1 MIISIIS
8 SIIVYSIALALII
21 RMMSQSGIVFNNKY
35 AKLLS
40 NDLSA
45 ANPVTGFE
53 KYELIKVFM
62 LAFIFRLFMYI
73 MQLMALYWFAGFPN
87 IGQLNE
93 FDGLFDKILRQF
105 EVWDGTNYFRIAS
118 GGYGSHMEN
127 GKYTMLAFFPLQPWV
142 ARILNIIFQNIR
154 VSLLMTSTLAYC
166 GGCVMLYKLTCLDY
180 SRETAKKAIVYIS
193 LFPFSFFFGSM
204 MAESML
210 FFTMTLSLYFI
221 REHKWLLAGIAGAFA
236 AMSRIVGILVIVAG
250 AIEFIEHYKIIK
262 KLKDKQIMDTINLII
277 KKGLFLLIPF
287 MGIIVYLLLNY
298 YYTKDPFTFL
308 DYQKSVW
315 GHTSCYFGEG
325 IKNVISGLKTDD
337 MTQKISIFIPFTA
350 ILAGSAILIAYG
362 VRRNKTMYTALSLV
376 YMAVITSV
384 TYVPSGTRYTI
395 CAIPLFILLADFS
408 QRHKKADTIIV
419 ALFSLLQGMYL
430 IAYIKSMA
438 VF

>member
-1 MIISIIS
+1 
-8 SIIVYSIALALII
+8 
-21 RMMSQSGIVFNNKY
+21 
-35 AKLLS
+35 
-40 NDLSA
+40 
-45 ANPVTGFE
+45 
-53 KYELIKVFM
+53 
-62 LAFIFRLFMYI
+62 
-73 MQLMALYWFAGFPN
+73 
-87 IGQLNE
+87 
-93 FDGLFDKILRQF
+93 
-105 EVWDGTNYFRIAS
+105 
-118 GGYGSHMEN
+118 
-127 GKYTMLAFFPLQPWV
+127 
-142 ARILNIIFQNIR
+142 
-154 VSLLMTSTLAYC
+154 
-166 GGCVMLYKLTCLDY
+166 
-180 SRETAKKAIVYIS
+180 
-193 LFPFSFFFGSM
+193 
-204 MAESML
+204 
-210 FFTMTLSLYFI
+210 
-221 REHKWLLAGIAGAFA
+221 
-236 AMSRIVGILVIVAG
+236 
-250 AIEFIEHYKIIK
+250 
-262 KLKDKQIMDTINLII
+262 
-277 KKGLFLLIPF
+277 